1 MYLGYGSV
9 VRGYDYGSFTSIEC
23 GNTGDGTCP
32 VFDQLWGS
40 KLLIGNVEL
49 RFPPLGVL
57 GLGDSYFGYLPL
69 EMAIFADGGMAWSR
83 DDALTN
89 TNENAFFLGGD
100 RKPVFSA
107 GVSLKFNLFGYF
119 MLGFDIV
126 KPFQRPEKGWH
137 VQFNMYP
144 GF

>member
-1 MYLGYGSV
+1 MLV
-9 VRGYDYGSFTSIEC
+9 
-23 GNTGDGTCP
+23 
-32 VFDQLWGS
+32 
-40 KLLIGNVEL
+40 GNVEL

-69 EMAIFADGGMAWSR
+69 EMAIFADGGMAWAG
-83 DDALTN
+83 DDALTE
-89 TNENAFFLGGD
+89 TNESAFFLGGD
-100 RKPVFSA
+100 REPVFSA
-107 GVSLKFNLFGYF
+107 GVSFRFNLFGYF
-119 MLGFDIV
+119 MLGMDIV